1 MSEILGIFE
10 VVLNSE
16 EDMLLRIHRFWTPYL
31 EPTVNLEKHKN
42 YEDIVEKK
50 RREREVYIHL

>member
-10 VVLNSE
+10 VVLSSE
-16 EDMLLRIHRFWTPYL
+16 EDMPLRIHQFWTPHL

-50 RREREVYIHL
+50 RREREVYIYL